1 MLLLAVCIC
10 VVLSGGYAEAIK
22 WDFDDGTTQGW
33 SAKEGLIWGGP
44 RELHLFPSEVT
55 DGVWRVAVSPDVTQ
69 SHYSE
74 ARVDLI
80 SPPIGYDSA
89 LFDQVR
95 IRIRTVHD
103 RPTTGSFRVEW
114 TNEHNLGLDSD
125 LRFGFLA
132 QAITYTTEWQ
142 EVVFLL
148 ANRDDKR
155 WEGLLKEIQFYFSL
169 DEVEW
174 FEIDWIELT
183 GVEEQ
188 LQGELPPPYVEY
200 FRFASGL
207 FAPPLFYPIALGIGG
222 NGRPVLGTQDGIGVL
237 TDLDGDDD
245 LDLFALYNHDQS
257 GSQSESESL
266 QRDRKL
272 GWLMALNDGQGALE
286 LGRIE
291 EVVAPAV
298 ATTNADTGGT
308 TISGVAL
315 TVLGADL
322 TGDGQDEIAMYQSN
336 SSSVGI
342 EVWSIDS
349 ELQVEILMQIED
361 RGLVGAADWDGD
373 GLAELFV
380 GRGGMLEIWGLEQ
393 GAWTIEEG
401 VAAGQNHV
409 SGAIGDFT
417 GSGTLDVLWLPIV
430 GRAST
435 WIVEALDEEL
445 PRNEVFRF
453 DEWRRLLG
461 VGDFD
466 GDGGVDFLTEF
477 MLDEIEGRKGL
488 VVHSQPAGAQA
499 AATVL
504 YDDRLFR
511 LSPVLMRDLNADGV
525 ADWVFVGGD
534 RPSGVGVFIEWGGGL
549 QPTHEAE
556 RHRLAGSGT
565 CVLSGDM
572 DGDGDLDLVV
582 LDPVLGGVHVL
593 KSSLAEQ
600 ATAVQTPSVVRPAR
614 YRLGA
619 SYPNPFNPAVVIP
632 LDLATDA
639 QAVSLTVYDV
649 LGRRVRSVWQGPL
662 GSGRH
667 RFVWDGRDE
676 VGRAG
681 AAGVYIYRV
690 EIDGQVEAKKMTK
703 LP

>member
-33 SAKEGLIWGGP
+33 SAKEGGLWGGP
-44 RELHLFPSEVT
+44 RELHLFPGEVA
-55 DGVWRVAVSPDVTQ
+55 DGVWRVAVSPSVTQ
-69 SHYSE
+69 SYHSKPSLYL
-74 ARVDLI
+74 V

-95 IRIRTVHD
+95 IRFRTVHD
-103 RPTTGSFRVEW
+103 RPTTGVFGVEW
-114 TNEHNLGLDSD
+114 TNEHNLGMDFD
-125 LRFGFLA
+125 RRFGIFD
-132 QAITYTTEWQ
+132 QEMTYTTEWQ

-148 ANRDDKR
+148 ADRDDKR
-155 WEGLLKEIQFYFSL
+155 WEGLLKEIRFYFLLS
-169 DEVEW
+169 DEDEW
-174 FEIDWIELT
+174 LEIDWIELT

-188 LQGELPPPYVEY
+188 LQGELPPPDVEY

-207 FAPPLFYPIALGIGG
+207 FARPLFYPIALGVGHV
-222 NGRPVLGTQDGIGVL
+222 RPISGMSLGIGVL
-237 TDLDGDDD
+237 TDLDGDGD
-245 LDLFALYNHDQS
+245 LDLFALYDYDQREP
-257 GSQSESESL
+257 GSL
-266 QRDRKL
+266 WYRDKT

-291 EVVAPAV
+291 EVVG
-298 ATTNADTGGT
+298 TG
-308 TISGVAL
+308 VL
-315 TVLGADL
+315 LEVLGADL
-322 TGDGQDEIAMYQSN
+322 TGDGQDEIAMYQDRGS
-336 SSSVGI
+336 GGAI

-361 RGLVGAADWDGD
+361 RLLKGAADWDGD
-373 GLAELFV
+373 GLVELFV
-380 GRGGMLEIWGLEQ
+380 GGGNMLEIWGLEQ
-393 GAWTIEEG
+393 GAWTIEKE
-401 VAAGQNHV
+401 VAVVQNHV
-409 SGAIGDFT
+409 SGPIGDFT
-417 GSGTLDVLWLPIV
+417 GSGTLDVSWLPIV
-430 GRAST
+430 GQAST

-445 PRNEVFRF
+445 QRNEVFRF
-453 DEWRRLLG
+453 DEWRELLG

-477 MLDEIEGRKGL
+477 IRYEFEGSKGL
-488 VVHSQPAGAQA
+488 VVHSQPVGDQA

-504 YDDRLFR
+504 YDDRLLR

-556 RHRLAGSGT
+556 RHRLAGPGT

-582 LDPVLGGVHVL
+582 LDPILGGVHVL

-600 ATAVQTPSVVRPAR
+600 ATAVQTPSVVRPAQP
-614 YRLGA
+614 RLGA

-632 LDLATDA
+632 LDLAADA

-649 LGRRVRSVWQGPL
+649 LGRRVRQVWQGPL
-662 GSGRH
+662 GAGRH

-676 VGRAG
+676 AGRAG

>member
-1 MLLLAVCIC
+1 MLSLAVCIC

-33 SAKEGLIWGGP
+33 SAKEGLIGGGP
-44 RELHLFPSEVT
+44 RELHLFPGEVA
-55 DGVWRVAVSPDVTQ
+55 DGVWRVAVSPAVTQ

-89 LFDQVR
+89 LFDQAR
-95 IRIRTVHD
+95 IRFRTVHD
-103 RPTTGSFRVEW
+103 RPTTGSFSLRW
-114 TNEHNLGLDSD
+114 TNEHSLGMDRD
-125 LRFGFLA
+125 VRFAIYAG
-132 QAITYTTEWQ
+132 AITYTTEWQ

-148 ANRDDKR
+148 ADRDDKR
-155 WEGLLKEIQFYFSL
+155 WEGLLEKIRFYFSL
-169 DEVEW
+169 NEVEW

-188 LQGELPPPYVEY
+188 LQGERPPPDVEY

-207 FAPPLFYPIALGIGG
+207 FAPPLFYPIALGIG
-222 NGRPVLGTQDGIGVL
+222 NDWAISGTSLGIGVL
-237 TDLDGDDD
+237 TDLDGDGD
-245 LDLFALYNHDQS
+245 LDLFALYDYR
-257 GSQSESESL
+257 ESSRYL
-266 QRDRKL
+266 QKT

-286 LGRIE
+286 LGRIA
-291 EVVAPAV
+291 EVVG
-298 ATTNADTGGT
+298 TGETFTDARTGRT
-308 TISGVAL
+308 MTSGVSL

-322 TGDGQDEIAMYQSN
+322 TGDGQDEIAMNQDRGS
-336 SSSVGI
+336 GGAI

-361 RGLVGAADWDGD
+361 RSIKGAADWDGD

-380 GRGGMLEIWGLEQ
+380 YGERMLEIWGLEQ
-393 GAWTIEEG
+393 GAWTIEKE
-401 VAAGQNHV
+401 VAAVQNHV
-409 SGAIGDFT
+409 PGPIGDFT
-417 GSGTLDVLWLPIV
+417 GSGTLDVLWLPII
-430 GRAST
+430 GHAST

-445 PRNEVFRF
+445 PRNEVRF
-453 DEWRRLLG
+453 DEWRKTLG

-477 MLDEIEGRKGL
+477 IRDGFEGSKGL
-488 VVHSQPAGAQA
+488 VVHRQPAGDQA

-556 RHRLAGSGT
+556 RHRLAGPGT

-582 LDPVLGGVHVL
+582 LDPILGGVHVL

-600 ATAVQTPSVVRPAR
+600 ATAVQTPRVVRPTR

-632 LDLATDA
+632 LDLAADA

-662 GSGRH
+662 GAGRH
-667 RFVWDGRDE
+667 RFTWDGRDE
-676 VGRAG
+676 AGRAG
-681 AAGVYIYRV
+681 AAGVYIYKV